1 MRDFHFPGRST
12 AHGMNG
18 VAATSHPAAT
28 LAALDILRAGGN
40 AVDAAVAASAVL
52 CVVEPQSTG
61 IGGDCFA
68 VYAPGSDMSKAIAVN
83 GSGAAPAKANV
94 DWFIE
99 QGMDK
104 IGLFTAHAVT
114 VPGAVDAW
122 DRLLKEQGT
131 MGFDQV
137 LKAAINYAEDGFV
150 VAPRVSVD
158 WAGQYDKLSKDENAT
173 KVYLPKGRAP
183 VTGEVHRNP
192 WLAETFRTIAAEG
205 RDGFYEGRVARDI
218 VDYLNSQGGLHTVD
232 DFSAQSTEILDPIQS
247 SYRDYT
253 VSTVPPNNPGITTLI
268 MLNIL
273 EGFDLASM
281 DPNGA
286 QRLHLQGEATR
297 LAYNARE
304 TWVADPKHVD
314 VPVDKLL
321 SKEFAEELRA
331 RISMDKAADIEF
343 IRPPAHPD
351 TIYLTVVDKDRNA
364 MSFINSTFFP
374 FGSGLVS
381 PTTGV
386 ALQNRGAGFRLDPD
400 HPNCI
405 APGKRPL
412 HTITP
417 GMLSKDGR
425 TVMPYGVM
433 GGPYQPV
440 GQSQV
445 VTNVVDFGMDP
456 QEALDMPRGFHF
468 DKVYQLEAGVPAE
481 TEAGLQAMGHKT
493 ERVAMP
499 HGGGQAIS
507 IDWENNTL
515 MGGSDP
521 RKDGI
526 ALGY

>member
-12 AHGMNG
+12 AHGVNG

-28 LAALDILRAGGN
+28 LAAIDILRAGGN
-40 AVDAAVAASAVL
+40 AVDAAIAASATL

-68 VYAPGSDMSKAIAVN
+68 VYAPGSDMSKAVAVN
-83 GSGAAPAKANV
+83 GSGRAPAKADV
-94 DWFIE
+94 DWFLE
-99 QGMDK
+99 QGMDR

-122 DRLLKEQGT
+122 DRLLKEHGT
-131 MGFDQV
+131 MTFDQV
-137 LKAAINYAEDGFV
+137 LKAATDYAEDGFV
-150 VAPRVSVD
+150 VAPRVAKD
-158 WAGQYDKLSKDENAT
+158 WAGQTDKLSRDDNAS
-173 KVYLPKGRAP
+173 KVYMPEGRAP
-183 VTGEVHRNP
+183 SRGEVHRNP

-205 RDGFYEGRVARDI
+205 RKGFYEGRVARDI
-218 VDYLNSQGGLHTVD
+218 VDYLNGLGSLHTID
-232 DFSAQSTEILDPIQS
+232 DFAAQSTEILDPIQT
-247 SYRDYT
+247 SYRDYA

-273 EGFDLASM
+273 EGFDLASL
-281 DPNGA
+281 DPHGA
-286 QRLHLQGEATR
+286 QRLHLLAEATR

-304 TWVADPKHVD
+304 TWIGDPAHVD

-321 SKEFAEELRA
+321 SREFADELRA
-331 RISMDKAADIEF
+331 QINPDRAANLEY

-351 TIYLTVVDKDRNA
+351 TIYLSVVDKDRNA
-364 MSFINSTFFP
+364 ISFINSTFFP

-386 ALQNRGAGFRLDPD
+386 ALQNRGAGFRLEPG

-425 TVMPYGVM
+425 AVMPYGVM
-433 GGPYQPV
+433 GGQYQPV

-445 VTNVVDFGMDP
+445 VTNVVDYGMDP
-456 QEALDMPRGFHF
+456 QEALDMPRSFHF
-468 DKVYQLEAGVPAE
+468 DEVCQLERGVSAE
-481 TEAGLQAMGHKT
+481 TEAGLQALGHKT
-493 ERVAMP
+493 ERLDSP
-499 HGGGQAIS
+499 HGGGQAIW
-507 IDWENNTL
+507 IDWENGTL